1 MPEPFRFS
9 SGHLAYT
16 VQDLVG
22 VCHQSP
28 QEVIYYLKR
37 GDFEK
42 WLAYIGETAIA
53 QKVEEVSKLS
63 VTDEELLKQFIKVL
77 EPPEPEKSSPT
88 SSPEK
93 TISDSPATISP
104 SNQDT
109 SKTEV
114 DNIDPN
120 DKTAES
126 EETSPMTQLKE
137 KTLDKTEAK
146 KMTETPDTSE
156 VKEPTTEVTETE
168 SKTST
173 ETPEISEVKEP
184 ATEKTEAKTSTETPA
199 TPKVEETTDKE
210 AETEAKKAI
219 ASPAEPEVT
228 EEPKEPVAPLNEY
241 SDEGVEAKSSF
252 AKALQGF
259 MSQYITKE

>member
-9 SGHLAYT
+9 SGHLAYN
-16 VQDLVG
+16 VQDLIG

-53 QKVEEVSKLS
+53 KKVEEVSKLS

-77 EPPEPEKSSPT
+77 EPPEPEQSSPT
-88 SSPEK
+88 SPPEK
-93 TISDSPATISP
+93 TISDSPATTSA

-114 DNIDPN
+114 DSIDPKE
-120 DKTAES
+120 KTTGS
-126 EETSPMTQLKE
+126 EETSPMTQLKDE
-137 KTLDKTEAK
+137 TL
-146 KMTETPDTSE
+146 ETPSANKAIETPKTSE
-156 VKEPTTEVTETE
+156 VEEQEPTTET
-168 SKTST
+168 
-173 ETPEISEVKEP
+173 
-184 ATEKTEAKTSTETPA
+184 TEAKTSTETPA

-210 AETEAKKAI
+210 AKTEAKKPI
-219 ASPAEPEVT
+219 
-228 EEPKEPVAPLNEY
+228 EEPVEAAKSVAPLNEY
-241 SDEGVEAKSSF
+241 SDEGPEAKSSM

-259 MSQYITKE
+259 MSQYISKD